1 MTYVIGSWDPIS
13 WDEQARI
20 DYVSEMF
27 NRRVVGQNTG
37 STYADSQP
45 GA

>member
-1 MTYVIGSWDPIS
+1 MTYVIGSWDQIS
-13 WDEQARI
+13 WDEQARV
-20 DYVSEMF
+20 DYVSEMA
-27 NRRVVGQNTG
+27 NRRVYSQNTG